1 MLTPIFLTTK
11 EAAQRLQMSVRSV
24 QDLCAAKAFGFPAVR
39 CGKKYLI
46 NAELLE
52 DWARK
57 VATERDD
64 IFFSR

>member
-1 MLTPIFLTTK
+1 
-11 EAAQRLQMSVRSV
+11 MSVRSV